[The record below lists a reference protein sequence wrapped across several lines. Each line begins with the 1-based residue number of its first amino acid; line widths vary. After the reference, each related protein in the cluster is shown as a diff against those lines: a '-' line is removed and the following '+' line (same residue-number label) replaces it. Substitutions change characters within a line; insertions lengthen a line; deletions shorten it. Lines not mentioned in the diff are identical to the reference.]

1 MNKQE
6 FLDAIRARLG
16 ELSPADAAR
25 SLDYYAEMIDDRVE
39 DGLSE
44 AEAVAEMESV
54 DEIAAQI
61 LSETAPQQPK
71 RPRRLRSWE
80 ILLLILGSPL
90 WLPLALTA
98 AIIILTVYLVIW
110 VAVLCCFAA
119 DLALA
124 ATAVGG
130 LFSGVVCA
138 ARGDGIQAL
147 VLLGGALVCTAL
159 AIVLYFGCISIT
171 KGVWRLSKWLCR
183 RIRALFTRKENRL

>member
-16 ELSPADAAR
+16 ALSPADAAR

-54 DEIAAQI
+54 EKIAAQI
-61 LSETAPQQPK
+61 LSEAAPQQSGSGQK
-71 RPRRLRSWE
+71 LRSWE
-80 ILLLILGSPL
+80 LLLLILGSPI

-98 AIIILTVYLVIW
+98 AIVILAVWLVLW
-110 VAVLCCFAA
+110 MAVVCCFAA
-119 DLALA
+119 DLALG
-124 ATAVGG
+124 ATALGG

-138 ARGDGIQAL
+138 ARGEGVQAL
-147 VLLGGALVCTAL
+147 FLLGGALVCAAL

-183 RIRALFTRKENRL
+183 RLRALLTGKENRQ